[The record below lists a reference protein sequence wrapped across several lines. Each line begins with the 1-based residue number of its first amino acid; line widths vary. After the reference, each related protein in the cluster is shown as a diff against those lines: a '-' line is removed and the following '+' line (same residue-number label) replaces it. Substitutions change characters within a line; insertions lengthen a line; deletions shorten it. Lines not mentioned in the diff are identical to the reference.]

1 MNKTKRRKIS
11 AEEIKSKHIKEHYLQ
26 TSYKPVIQK
35 WMARYL
41 WRYGKHSM

>member
-26 TSYKPVIQK
+26 TSYSKMNGTISLK
-35 WMARYL
+35 IWKAFYE
-41 WRYGKHSM
+41 G